1 MANPSPTSSPTIAVT
16 IPCYQE
22 EKTIAQVV
30 QAFKAQL
37 PSAAIYVFDNNC
49 TDRTAEFAR
58 AAGATVIRE
67 KRQGKGHVVA
77 SIFEVVREDII
88 IMVDGDGTYDATAVH
103 RLLEPILKGEADT
116 TVAARLQEYG
126 DKSFRKFHV
135 AGNQMVCWVIN
146 RMFGSSIS
154 DIFSGYRAFTR
165 ECAQLIPITSHG
177 FDVETELTMQSL
189 YRGMVIREIEAPYG
203 ERPSGSF
210 SKLRTLPDGMR
221 VLLRMFLLMRS
232 YKPLTLF
239 GSVAIVLF
247 LATIAAGALPA
258 FELFEYHR
266 VNSRACAILAISGF
280 MLTCLSLALGLVLS
294 SVNLRLLELERVV
307 IKRIQ
312 RSRAD

>member
-1 MANPSPTSSPTIAVT
+1 MARSTPSIAVA

-30 QAFKAQL
+30 TDFKREL
-37 PSAAIYVFDNNC
+37 PQAAIYVFDNNC

-77 SIFEVVREDII
+77 TIFEVVEEDIMV
-88 IMVDGDGTYDATAVH
+88 MVDGDGTYDATAVH

-116 TVAARLQEYG
+116 TVAARLQQYG

-135 AGNQMVCWVIN
+135 AGNQLVCWIIN
-146 RMFGSSIS
+146 RMFNAGIS

-165 ECAQLIPITSHG
+165 ECARLIPITSHG

-210 SKLRTLPDGMR
+210 SKLRTIPDGIK
-221 VLLRMFLLMRS
+221 VLLRLFLLMRS

-239 GSVAIVLF
+239 GSVAIALL

-258 FELFEYHR
+258 LELIEYHR

-280 MLTCLSLALGLVLS
+280 MLTCLSLSLGLVLS

>member
-1 MANPSPTSSPTIAVT
+1 MANPSSPSIAVA

-22 EKTIAQVV
+22 EKTIAKVV
-30 QAFKAQL
+30 KDFKAQL
-37 PSAAIYVFDNNC
+37 PHAAIYVFDNNC

-77 SIFEVVREDII
+77 TLFEVLQEDII
-88 IMVDGDGTYDATAVH
+88 VMVDGDDTYDATAVH
-103 RLLEPILKGEADT
+103 RLLEPILKGDADT
-116 TVAARLQEYG
+116 TVAARLQQYG

-146 RMFGSSIS
+146 RMFKAGIS

-165 ECAQLIPITSHG
+165 ECAQLIPITSAG
-177 FDVETELTMQSL
+177 FDVETELTMQTL
-189 YRGMVIREIEAPYG
+189 YRGMVIKEIEAPYG
-203 ERPSGSF
+203 ERPHGSF
-210 SKLRTLPDGMR
+210 SKLRTIPDGIK

-239 GSVAIVLF
+239 GSVAIVML
-247 LATIAAGALPA
+247 LATLAAGALPA
-258 FELFEYHR
+258 YELVQFHR
-266 VNSRACAILAISGF
+266 VNSRAAAILAISGF
-280 MLTCLSLALGLVLS
+280 MLTCLSLSLGLVLS

-312 RSRAD
+312 RSRAN

>member
-1 MANPSPTSSPTIAVT
+1 MAHPSPKSTPSVAIT

-30 QAFKAQL
+30 TDFKREL
-37 PSAAIYVFDNNC
+37 PHAAIYVFDNNC

-67 KRQGKGHVVA
+67 KRQGKGHVVTA
-77 SIFEVVREDII
+77 IFEVIPEDII
-88 IMVDGDGTYDATAVH
+88 VMVDGDGTYDATAVH
-103 RLLEPILKGEADT
+103 RLLEPILQGEADT
-116 TVAARLQEYG
+116 TVAARLQQYG

-135 AGNQMVCWVIN
+135 AGNQLVCWIIN
-146 RMFGSSIS
+146 RMFQAGIS

-165 ECAQLIPITSHG
+165 ECALLIPITSHG

-189 YRGMVIREIEAPYG
+189 YRGMVIKEIEAPYG

-221 VLLRMFLLMRS
+221 VLLRLFLLLRS

-247 LATIAAGALPA
+247 LATLAAGALPLY
-258 FELFEYHR
+258 ELVEHHR
-266 VNSRACAILAISGF
+266 VDSRACAILAISGF
-280 MLTCLSLALGLVLS
+280 MLTSLSLALGLVLS

-307 IKRIQ
+307 IKRIKSA
-312 RSRAD
+312 RSD

>member
-1 MANPSPTSSPTIAVT
+1 MAPSQSAPTIAVT

-22 EKTIAQVV
+22 EKTIAKVV
-30 QAFKAQL
+30 MDFRAQL
-37 PSAAIYVFDNNC
+37 PEAKIYVFDNNC

-58 AAGATVIRE
+58 AAGAIVIRE

-77 SIFEVVREDII
+77 NIFEIITEDII
-88 IMVDGDGTYDATAVH
+88 IMVDGDGTYDPNAVH
-103 RLLEPILKGEADT
+103 RLLEPILKGDADT

-126 DKSFRKFHV
+126 DNSFRKFHV
-135 AGNQMVCWVIN
+135 AGNQLVCWIIN
-146 RMFGSSIS
+146 RMFKSDIS

-165 ECAQLIPITSHG
+165 ECALMIPITSHG
-177 FDVETELTMQSL
+177 FDVETELTIQSL
-189 YRGMVIREIEAPYG
+189 YRGMVIKEIEAPYG
-203 ERPSGSF
+203 ERPAGSF

-239 GSVAIVLF
+239 GSVAIILF
-247 LATIAAGALPA
+247 LFTLACSAPPA
-258 FELFEYHR
+258 YELLEHHR

-280 MLTCLSLALGLVLS
+280 MLTCLSLSLGLVLS

-312 RSRAD
+312 RSRVI